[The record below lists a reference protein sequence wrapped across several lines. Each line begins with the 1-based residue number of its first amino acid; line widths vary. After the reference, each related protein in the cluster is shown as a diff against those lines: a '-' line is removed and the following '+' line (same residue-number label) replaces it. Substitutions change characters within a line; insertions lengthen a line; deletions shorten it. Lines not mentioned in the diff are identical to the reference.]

1 MTDNK
6 SNTKKPTP
14 SKVYNLASAML
25 AFQKLAV
32 TAKKDGKNPHFRSNY
47 SKLESVIEAVNQG
60 NQFGLFFTQE
70 IEVKNYQKDIVVVT
84 TVRHI
89 DDDNTYVSKLP
100 ILLDDASMKNPQK
113 IGSAITYAKR
123 YTLQAVYGL
132 PSEDDDGNEASKP
145 NVNISKPIPTDCNP
159 IPNLTKPSVARKNCI
174 PRPMTLPKLPKPS
187 VSTSVGR
194 QEVAL
199 CLGSTYHERCQ
210 PLTDSGL

>member
-70 IEVKNYQKDIVVVT
+70 IDYVYVSHRDTKSEPIVVT
-84 TVRHI
+84 TVRHVN
-89 DDDNTYVSKLP
+89 DDNTYVSKLP
-100 ILLDDASMKNPQK
+100 IILSDANMENPQK
-113 IGSAITYAKR
+113 VGSAVTYAKR

-145 NVNISKPIPTDCNP
+145 TINVSKPQ
-159 IPNLTKPSVARKNCI
+159 
-174 PRPMTLPKLPKPS
+174 PR
-187 VSTSVGR
+187 G
-194 QEVAL
+194 E
-199 CLGSTYHERCQ
+199 
-210 PLTDSGL
+210 DDGL

>member
-1 MTDNK
+1 MTDTK
-6 SNTKKPTP
+6 SNIKKPTP
-14 SKVYNLASAML
+14 SIVYNLRSAML
-25 AFQKLAV
+25 EFQKLSV

-100 ILLDDASMKNPQK
+100 ILLDDVSMKNPQK

-145 NVNISKPIPTDCNP
+145 SINISKP
-159 IPNLTKPSVARKNCI
+159 KPR
-174 PRPMTLPKLPKPS
+174 
-187 VSTSVGR
+187 G
-194 QEVAL
+194 E
-199 CLGSTYHERCQ
+199 
-210 PLTDSGL
+210 DDGL

>member
-70 IEVKNYQKDIVVVT
+70 IDYVYVSHRDTKSEPIVVT
-84 TVRHI
+84 TVRHEH
-89 DDDNTYVSKLP
+89 DENTYVSKLP
-100 ILLDDASMKNPQK
+100 VILSDANMENPQK
-113 IGSAITYAKR
+113 VGSAITYAKR

-145 NVNISKPIPTDCNP
+145 TINISKPT
-159 IPNLTKPSVARKNCI
+159 
-174 PRPMTLPKLPKPS
+174 PR
-187 VSTSVGR
+187 G
-194 QEVAL
+194 E
-199 CLGSTYHERCQ
+199 
-210 PLTDSGL
+210 DDGL

>member
-1 MTDNK
+1 MTDTK
-6 SNTKKPTP
+6 SNIKKPTP

-25 AFQKLAV
+25 EFQKLSV

-70 IEVKNYQKDIVVVT
+70 IEVKNYQRDIVVVT
-84 TVRHI
+84 TVRHTA
-89 DDDNTYVSKLP
+89 DDNTYVSKLP
-100 ILLDDASMKNPQK
+100 ILLDEASMKNPQK

-145 NVNISKPIPTDCNP
+145 SINISKP
-159 IPNLTKPSVARKNCI
+159 KPR
-174 PRPMTLPKLPKPS
+174 
-187 VSTSVGR
+187 G
-194 QEVAL
+194 E
-199 CLGSTYHERCQ
+199 
-210 PLTDSGL
+210 DDGL

>member
-70 IEVKNYQKDIVVVT
+70 IDYVYVSHRDTKSEPIVVT
-84 TVRHI
+84 TVRHEH
-89 DDDNTYVSKLP
+89 DENTYVS
-100 ILLDDASMKNPQK
+100 
-113 IGSAITYAKR
+113 
-123 YTLQAVYGL
+123 
-132 PSEDDDGNEASKP
+132 
-145 NVNISKPIPTDCNP
+145 
-159 IPNLTKPSVARKNCI
+159 
-174 PRPMTLPKLPKPS
+174 
-187 VSTSVGR
+187 
-194 QEVAL
+194 
-199 CLGSTYHERCQ
+199 
-210 PLTDSGL
+210 

>member
-1 MTDNK
+1 MTDTK
-6 SNTKKPTP
+6 SNIKKPTP
-14 SKVYNLASAML
+14 SKVYNHTIGKYTIRKALL
-25 AFQKLAV
+25 EFQKLSV

-70 IEVKNYQKDIVVVT
+70 IEVKNYQRDIVVVT

-100 ILLDDASMKNPQK
+100 ILLDDANMKNPQK

-145 NVNISKPIPTDCNP
+145 SINISKPIPRGED
-159 IPNLTKPSVARKNCI
+159 
-174 PRPMTLPKLPKPS
+174 
-187 VSTSVGR
+187 
-194 QEVAL
+194 
-199 CLGSTYHERCQ
+199 
-210 PLTDSGL
+210 DGL

>member
-1 MTDNK
+1 MTDTK
-6 SNTKKPTP
+6 SNIKKPTP

-100 ILLDDASMKNPQK
+100 ILLDDVSMKNPQK

-145 NVNISKPIPTDCNP
+145 SINISKP
-159 IPNLTKPSVARKNCI
+159 KPR
-174 PRPMTLPKLPKPS
+174 
-187 VSTSVGR
+187 G
-194 QEVAL
+194 E
-199 CLGSTYHERCQ
+199 
-210 PLTDSGL
+210 DDGL

>member
-1 MTDNK
+1 MTDTK

-25 AFQKLAV
+25 EFQKLSV

-70 IEVKNYQKDIVVVT
+70 IEVKNYQRDIVVVT

-89 DDDNTYVSKLP
+89 ADDNTYVSKLP
-100 ILLDDASMKNPQK
+100 ILLDEVSMKNPQK

-145 NVNISKPIPTDCNP
+145 SINISKP
-159 IPNLTKPSVARKNCI
+159 KPR
-174 PRPMTLPKLPKPS
+174 
-187 VSTSVGR
+187 G
-194 QEVAL
+194 E
-199 CLGSTYHERCQ
+199 
-210 PLTDSGL
+210 DDGL

>member
-1 MTDNK
+1 MTDTK

-60 NQFGLFFTQE
+60 NRFGLFFTQE
-70 IEVKNYQKDIVVVT
+70 IDYVYVSHRDTKSEPIVVT
-84 TVRHI
+84 TVRHVN
-89 DDDNTYVSKLP
+89 DDKTYVSKLP
-100 ILLDDASMKNPQK
+100 IILSKDNMQNPQK
-113 IGSAITYAKR
+113 VGSAVTYAKR

-145 NVNISKPIPTDCNP
+145 TINISKPTQRGED
-159 IPNLTKPSVARKNCI
+159 
-174 PRPMTLPKLPKPS
+174 
-187 VSTSVGR
+187 
-194 QEVAL
+194 
-199 CLGSTYHERCQ
+199 
-210 PLTDSGL
+210 DGL

>member
-1 MTDNK
+1 MTDTK
-6 SNTKKPTP
+6 SNIKKPTP
-14 SKVYNLASAML
+14 SKVYNLRSAML
-25 AFQKLAV
+25 EFQKLSV

-100 ILLDDASMKNPQK
+100 ILLDDVSMKNPQK

-145 NVNISKPIPTDCNP
+145 SINIS
-159 IPNLTKPSVARKNCI
+159 R
-174 PRPMTLPKLPKPS
+174 PKPR
-187 VSTSVGR
+187 G
-194 QEVAL
+194 E
-199 CLGSTYHERCQ
+199 
-210 PLTDSGL
+210 DDGL

>member
-1 MTDNK
+1 MTDTK
-6 SNTKKPTP
+6 TNTKKPTP

-70 IEVKNYQKDIVVVT
+70 IDYVWTSHHDAKSEVVVVT
-84 TVRHI
+84 TVRHEN
-89 DDDNTYVSKLP
+89 DENTYVSKLP
-100 ILLDDASMKNPQK
+100 IILSNANMENPQK
-113 IGSAITYAKR
+113 VGSAITYAKR

-145 NVNISKPIPTDCNP
+145 TVNISKPIAKGD
-159 IPNLTKPSVARKNCI
+159 
-174 PRPMTLPKLPKPS
+174 
-187 VSTSVGR
+187 
-194 QEVAL
+194 
-199 CLGSTYHERCQ
+199 
-210 PLTDSGL
+210 DDDGL